1 MSTHGQSDTSTPSFI
16 EFDDAYP
23 VLITKDVSGSKIFYQ
38 RWLDFEVVFESTWF
52 VFMQS
57 QGEKKISFALINET
71 HPSDPPSYAAFNGKG
86 TFLTLQVKDA
96 EKVYRKLK
104 SMKAPISYA
113 LKREDWGQLRFGMID
128 PNGMYID
135 IVQQVEPLK
144 GYWDKYAIGN

>member
-71 HPSDPPSYAAFNGKG
+71 HPSDPPPYAAFNGKG

-104 SMKAPISYA
+104 SMKAPISYE

-144 GYWDKYAIGN
+144 GYWDKYAIGK